1 MVKGR
6 SNDQASQRGKKNRSP
21 RGRIEQPVS
30 AGGVVYRVTDGTVET
45 VLCGRLLP
53 ARPLQKEEVPAANSG
68 ATIDGRPGGQGD
80 GRTQPGSGEEVR
92 WSLAKGTPDAG
103 ETLEETALREVREE
117 TGLDVEVQAPIKSID
132 YWFADRGGE
141 VRYHK
146 TVHFYLMVPVG
157 GDTSLHDPEFDVVEW
172 FPSERALEVLQYANE
187 AEVLRGALELI
198 SLLRETPDMAK
209 EGQ

>member
-6 SNDQASQRGKKNRSP
+6 STDKSSQRSETNRSKK
-21 RGRIEQPVS
+21 GRIEQPVS

-53 ARPLQKEEVPAANSG
+53 ARSPQKIEAPAAKPG
-68 ATIDGRPGGQGD
+68 AATDVRTD
-80 GRTQPGSGEEVR
+80 GRTKPGSGEEVR

-117 TGLDVEVQAPIKSID
+117 TGLDVEMQAPIKSID
-132 YWFADRGGE
+132 YWFADRGGD

-146 TVHFYLMVPVG
+146 TVHFYLMTPVG

-187 AEVLRGALELI
+187 VEVLRRALELI
-198 SLLRETPDMAK
+198 SLRK
-209 EGQ
+209 EGL

>member
-6 SNDQASQRGKKNRSP
+6 STDKSSQRGEKNRSQ

-53 ARPLQKEEVPAANSG
+53 ARSSPKEEVLASNPET
-68 ATIDGRPGGQGD
+68 ATH
-80 GRTQPGSGEEVR
+80 GRTDRGTKPGSGEEVR

-117 TGLDVEVQAPIKSID
+117 TGLDVEMQAPIESID
-132 YWFADRGGE
+132 YWFADRGGD

-172 FPSERALEVLQYANE
+172 FPSERALEVLQYTNE
-187 AEVLRGALELI
+187 VDVMRRALELI
-198 SLLRETPDMAK
+198 AFHM
-209 EGQ
+209 EGP

>member
-1 MVKGR
+1 MKGR
-6 SNDQASQRGKKNRSP
+6 ATDQASQRGKKNRSP

-45 VLCGRLLP
+45 VLCGRLLSTP
-53 ARPLQKEEVPAANSG
+53 RKREEARPPKPGAA
-68 ATIDGRPGGQGD
+68 GG
-80 GRTQPGSGEEVR
+80 GRTELRSGEEAR

-103 ETLEETALREVREE
+103 ETMEE
-117 TGLDVEVQAPIKSID
+117 TGLDVEMQAPIKSID
-132 YWFADRGGE
+132 YWFADRRGD

-187 AEVLRGALELI
+187 VDVLRRALELI
-198 SLLRETPDMAK
+198 SLRRKAPDMAK
-209 EGQ
+209 EGH

>member
-6 SNDQASQRGKKNRSP
+6 STDKLSQRSETNRSQK
-21 RGRIEQPVS
+21 GRIEQPVS

-53 ARPLQKEEVPAANSG
+53 ARSPQKIETPAAILG
-68 ATIDGRPGGQGD
+68 AATD
-80 GRTQPGSGEEVR
+80 GRTALKSGEEVR
-92 WSLAKGTPDAG
+92 WSLAKGTPDVG

-117 TGLDVEVQAPIKSID
+117 TGLDVELQAPIKSID
-132 YWFADRGGE
+132 YWFADRAGD

-157 GDTSLHDPEFDVVEW
+157 GDTSMHDPEFDVVEW

-187 AEVLRGALELI
+187 VEVLRRALELI
-198 SLLRETPDMAK
+198 SLHK
-209 EGQ
+209 EGT